1 MLWYWEIMD
10 VETDNF
16 LFCLAVVNHFPLWYQ
31 DFFEITHYFPNV
43 IISLVFCK
51 GESISDHSFITL
63 AKVISHLASVPRIFD
78 SSGDYLV
85 FAILATISDKV

>member
-1 MLWYWEIMD
+1 MD
-10 VETDNF
+10 AKTDNF
-16 LFCLAVVNHFPLWYQ
+16 LLCLAVVNHSPFRYQ

-43 IISLVFCK
+43 IITLVFCK
-51 GESISDHSFITL
+51 GESISDHSFITP
-63 AKVISHLASVPRIFD
+63 AKVIIHLASVPGIFD

>member
-1 MLWYWEIMD
+1 MD

-16 LFCLAVVNHFPLWYQ
+16 LLCLAVVNHSPLRYQ
-31 DFFEITHYFPNV
+31 DLFEITHYFPN
-43 IISLVFCK
+43 IIITLVFCK
-51 GESISDHSFITL
+51 GESISDYSFIAP

>member
-1 MLWYWEIMD
+1 MD

-16 LFCLAVVNHFPLWYQ
+16 LLYLAVVNHFPLRYQ
-31 DFFEITHYFPNV
+31 DFFEITPYFPNV
-43 IISLVFCK
+43 VITIVFCK
-51 GESISDHSFITL
+51 GESISDHPFITP

-85 FAILATISDKV
+85 FAILVTISDKV